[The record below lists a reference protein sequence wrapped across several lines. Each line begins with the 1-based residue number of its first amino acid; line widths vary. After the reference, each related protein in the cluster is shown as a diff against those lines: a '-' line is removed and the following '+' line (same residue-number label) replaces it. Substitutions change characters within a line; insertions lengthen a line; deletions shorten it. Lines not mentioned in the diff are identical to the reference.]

1 MRALTLTPPW
11 TGVVA
16 DGLKLIENRPRSIIR
31 RADFGQPFALH
42 AGRKV
47 DATVYEKI
55 YRIAPE
61 LRPDPAMGRATPRW
75 YQLAQITSA
84 VIAIATVV
92 DVVFD
97 RSGLLVSD
105 IRRQLGPQSRWWFAD
120 QYGYVLRDV
129 VVLPTPVQCRGWE
142 GFWTLK
148 PDIERA
154 VAAQIAGP
162 A

>member
-16 DGLKLIENRPRSIIR
+16 AGLKLVENRDRSIIR
-31 RADFGQPFALH
+31 REDFGKPFALH

-47 DATVYEKI
+47 DAKVFETI

-61 LRPDPAMGRATPRW
+61 LRPDPAMGCAQPRW
-75 YQLAQITSA
+75 YQLSQITSA

-120 QYGYVLRDV
+120 QYGYVLRDIV
-129 VVLPTPVQCRGWE
+129 TLATPVPCRGWQ
-142 GFWTLK
+142 GFWTLPQK
-148 PDIERA
+148 IERA